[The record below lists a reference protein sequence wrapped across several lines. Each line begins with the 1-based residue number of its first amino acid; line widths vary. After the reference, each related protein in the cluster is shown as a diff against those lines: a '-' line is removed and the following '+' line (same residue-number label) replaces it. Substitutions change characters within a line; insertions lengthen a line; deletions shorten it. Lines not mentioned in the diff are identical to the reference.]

1 MNFYKF
7 FFIQKK
13 MSLDYQREG
22 FSINKKL
29 VLIMVGL
36 PARGKVKYKFLDL
49 YIKKNKQV
57 FKLVKL

>member
-1 MNFYKF
+1 
-7 FFIQKK
+7 
-13 MSLDYQREG
+13 MSLDNQKEG